1 VKKIIIESPFA
12 GDTEKNK
19 EYLALCFADSLA
31 RGEAPY
37 ASHALYT
44 QFLDDNDPEQ
54 RKQGIECGQAWGK
67 QADLIAVYTDH
78 GISDGMSQSIEKYYL
93 NNIPIVNR
101 SIMEKA
107 L

>member
-1 VKKIIIESPFA
+1 MIRVIIESPFA
-12 GDTEKNK
+12 GDIEKNK
-19 EYLALCFADSLA
+19 EYLALCFADCFA

-44 QFLDDNDPEQ
+44 QFLDDLNPEE
-54 RKQGIECGQAWGK
+54 RKLGIECGQAWGK
-67 QADLIAVYTDH
+67 QADLIAVYTDL

-101 SIMEKA
+101 SIKEQA
-107 L
+107 A